1 LDRAAASTVF
11 ADLVVDCVAVGA
23 TVPAVTA
30 AFERKGLRVPT
41 CHAEYLTAASALQGG
56 AR

>member
-1 LDRAAASTVF
+1 MTPHPHP
-11 ADLVVDCVAVGA
+11 DLVVDCVAVGA

-41 CHAEYLTAASALQGG
+41 CHAAYLTAARALMVR
-56 AR
+56 A